1 MTKTKEKMKK
11 LVRLTINITAVSSV
25 MLDDHCNKLN
35 LSRSALFYE
44 SLIFYLKNKGYKK
57 LESELKIDSQRS
69 IIREQNH
76 RLYLIKNTFMT
87 MINMAKMDLLLH
99 SEINMSKVESTVK
112 ECKKLYNCYSSKIK
126 KLLKDDMKQLESL
139 RSRHYLMQFMNNWD
153 LISEFLIEKK
163 STKKIE
169 LK

>member
-1 MTKTKEKMKK
+1 MKK
-11 LVRLTINITAVSSV
+11 FIKVTVNITAVLDV
-25 MLDDHCNKLN
+25 AIDDHCNQLN
-35 LSRSALFYE
+35 LTRSALFYQ

-57 LESELKIDSQRS
+57 LESEMKIDSQRS

-76 RLYLIKNTFMT
+76 KLYLIKNTFMT
-87 MINMAKMDLLLH
+87 LINMAKMDLLLH
-99 SEINMSKVESTVK
+99 TEINISKVETTIK
-112 ECKKLYNCYSSKIK
+112 ECKKLYNCYPSKIK